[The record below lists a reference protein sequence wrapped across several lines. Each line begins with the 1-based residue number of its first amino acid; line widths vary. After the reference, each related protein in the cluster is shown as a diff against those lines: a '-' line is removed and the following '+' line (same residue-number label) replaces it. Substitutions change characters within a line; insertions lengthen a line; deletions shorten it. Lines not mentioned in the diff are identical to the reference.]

1 MESRLFAEESGGMC
15 TDEDNS
21 SVSHMC
27 AGSHSCGGMCTVDGI
42 CEQKVHLKK
51 STRTYTGARG
61 SFEYVHHEMNGCKK
75 HCARIL
81 PRGEVNH
88 EGFDHSCLS
97 QEEQNTIHYCDAR
110 CPSCSYYCNKQFGHL
125 GLHAT
130 SHGNMEQTYF
140 VAKAN
145 DIVIES
151 RQYQAGERGIAE
163 MCNLFCSKMGRGHA
177 HYLQCECEDPS
188 KCVYA
193 ADGNADQR
201 RHCVDKLLPPPD
213 KAMDEVLHDKF
224 WESIGWEDPCS
235 EEERILFSKCRFQCD
250 APEHEEGENQP
261 SYCVLDAWHLPEV
274 KPETDDGFAYVDGH
288 KFECVHTVE
297 SGKFHNI
304 FVLDSSG
311 SMSGR
316 PWDDLLHACNEFSW
330 NRWKDGGSEDIVS
343 YVSFSHESWIHYE
356 GAPLSE
362 CLNVE
367 IPYSGGGTLFEEG
380 LRAAN
385 EVLSRNDFQ
394 EFKAVLIF
402 FSDGRPADVT
412 LGITLARHIRAAY
425 AKYDL
430 KAFVVGFGYV
440 NLSVL
445 ERMAVEMGG
454 EYRQALDAD
463 ALRAEFNRI
472 AAVLCSSEASL
483 ALRLAP

>member
-1 MESRLFAEESGGMC
+1 
-15 TDEDNS
+15 
-21 SVSHMC
+21 
-27 AGSHSCGGMCTVDGI
+27 
-42 CEQKVHLKK
+42 
-51 STRTYTGARG
+51 
-61 SFEYVHHEMNGCKK
+61 
-75 HCARIL
+75 
-81 PRGEVNH
+81 
-88 EGFDHSCLS
+88 
-97 QEEQNTIHYCDAR
+97 
-110 CPSCSYYCNKQFGHL
+110 
-125 GLHAT
+125 
-130 SHGNMEQTYF
+130 
-140 VAKAN
+140 
-145 DIVIES
+145 
-151 RQYQAGERGIAE
+151 

-201 RHCVDKLLPPPD
+201 CHCVDTLLPPPD
-213 KAMDEVLHDKF
+213 KAMDEVLHAKF

-235 EEERILFSKCRFQCD
+235 EEERALFAKCPFQCD
-250 APEHEEGENQP
+250 APEHEEGEKHP

-274 KPETDDGFAYVDGH
+274 KPEVDDGFAYVDGH

-311 SMSGR
+311 SMSGQ
-316 PWDDLLHACNEFSW
+316 PWENLLRACNEFSW

-343 YVSFSHESWIHYE
+343 YISFNNESWIHCE
-356 GAPLSE
+356 EAPLRE
-362 CLNVE
+362 CLNVG
-367 IPYSGGGTLFEEG
+367 IPYSGGGTYFEEG

-385 EVLSRNDFQ
+385 EVLSRNNFQ

-402 FSDGRPADVT
+402 FSDGRPANVT

-445 ERMAVEMGG
+445 ERMAAAMGG
-454 EYRQALDAD
+454 EYRQVLDAD

-483 ALRLAP
+483 ALKSAP